1 MNSFEDY
8 IAKQE
13 KKTIQDQS
21 ELAELFRDYTDSIFE
36 LGLKDKYLKVGEA
49 VLSDTSSY
57 GINHAYVQN
66 VRERIAYQVIEILAE
81 KKENTSDLERR
92 IGEFNKKYPKS
103 IYRYRMQ
110 YLSGQILLGNNKIDE
125 AKQVFNNLLNDKE
138 SSNYIKELV
147 KSELTLLKL
156 KEKTL

>member
-1 MNSFEDY
+1 M
-8 IAKQE
+8 
-13 KKTIQDQS
+13 
-21 ELAELFRDYTDSIFE
+21 
-36 LGLKDKYLKVGEA
+36 
-49 VLSDTSSY
+49 
-57 GINHAYVQN
+57 
-66 VRERIAYQVIEILAE
+66 IEILAE